1 MKLLLNQ
8 LRILGNF
15 ADRKKSDLQ
24 FLILSQNETK
34 LLILKQEKS
43 GRYQVALSKTI
54 YFTTLKTQGNPL
66 NRLICLYSNLEGED

>member
-24 FLILSQNETK
+24 FLLVESKWNKIANFKTRKIRKILGGS
-34 LLILKQEKS
+34 LKDNLFHNIKNLGKPPEQIN
-43 GRYQVALSKTI
+43 L
-54 YFTTLKTQGNPL
+54 PL
-66 NRLICLYSNLEGED
+66 QQP